1 MRVCQ
6 NCGEPL
12 PVYARSN
19 AKTCS
24 TRCRV
29 ALHRAAKRQDWRFAI
44 VFLEAMY
51 PERWGPTPARV
62 VVRDRRDDFE
72 IDLDP

>member
-6 NCGEPL
+6 HCGASL
-12 PVYARSN
+12 PVYARNN

-24 TRCRV
+24 PRCRV

-44 VFLEAMY
+44 VFLEHMH

-62 VVRDRRDDFE
+62 VWRESDEFGFD
-72 IDLDP
+72 

>member
-6 NCGEPL
+6 NCGAAL

-19 AKTCS
+19 VRTCS

-29 ALHRAAKRQDWRFAI
+29 ALHRASKRQDWRFAA
-44 VFLEAMY
+44 VFLEHVF
-51 PERWGPTPARV
+51 PEHWAPSPARV
-62 VVRDRRDDFE
+62 VWRESDDFG
-72 IDLDP
+72 LD